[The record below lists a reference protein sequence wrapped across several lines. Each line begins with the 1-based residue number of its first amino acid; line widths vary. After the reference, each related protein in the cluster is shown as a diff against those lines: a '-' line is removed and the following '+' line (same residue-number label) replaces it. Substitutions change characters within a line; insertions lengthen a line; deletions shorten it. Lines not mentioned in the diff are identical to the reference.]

1 MHSNYETKELYPDEV
16 IRETFE
22 RVGVLNP
29 NKKVIVYCGFAVAA
43 TGMALLLN
51 KLSQDHVAVYD
62 GSMEE
67 WASDL
72 SLPLEINES
81 I

>member
-1 MHSNYETKELYPDEV
+1 MQSNFETKQLYPDEA
-16 IRETFE
+16 IRENFE
-22 RVGVLNP
+22 KAGVLDH

-43 TGMALLLN
+43 TWVALLLN
-51 KLSQDHVAVYD
+51 KLGQNNVAVYD

-67 WASDL
+67 WASDV
-72 SLPLEINES
+72 SLPLEINVN